1 MAKHAVKLRACCCA
15 FARPRNIRGGYG
27 EVSSRMDR
35 EDPKLQSDERTTL
48 VEFLDY
54 QRATFLSKIA
64 GLTHEQM
71 NRTLPPSDLTL
82 ASLTK
87 HLALVEDSWFQE
99 RFVGVEVEPW
109 ASAPFDEDPDWD
121 LHSAQHHSPTELVI
135 LYEAAVGRSQATLAE
150 VTSLDEHSAEKDR
163 REGIEYSMRWIMVHM
178 IEETARH
185 NGHADFI
192 RQSIDG
198 LVGE

>member
-1 MAKHAVKLRACCCA
+1 MER
-15 FARPRNIRGGYG
+15 I
-27 EVSSRMDR
+27 
-35 EDPKLQSDERTTL
+35 DPDLQADERTTL
-48 VEFLDY
+48 VAFLDY
-54 QRATFLSKIA
+54 HRATFLGKIE
-64 GLTHEQM
+64 GLTREQM
-71 NRTLPPSDLTL
+71 NVALAPSDLTL

-109 ASAPFDEDPDWD
+109 ASAPFDVDRDWEM
-121 LHSAQHHSPTELVI
+121 HSASDDSPDALVA
-135 LYEAAVGRSQATLAE
+135 LYRAAIARSQATLNTVE
-150 VTSLDEHSAEKDR
+150 SLDARSAVNDR
-163 REGIEYSMRWIMVHM
+163 REGIPYSMRWILVHM

-198 LVGE
+198 LTGE

>member
-1 MAKHAVKLRACCCA
+1 MERIA
-15 FARPRNIRGGYG
+15 P
-27 EVSSRMDR
+27 D
-35 EDPKLQSDERTTL
+35 LQADETTTL
-48 VEFLDY
+48 VAFLDY
-54 QRATFLSKIA
+54 HRATFLGKID

-71 NRTLPPSDLTL
+71 NVALTPSDLTL

-87 HLALVEDSWFQE
+87 HLALVDDSWFQE

-109 ASAPFDEDPDWD
+109 ASAPFDDDCDWEM
-121 LHSAQHHSPTELVI
+121 HSAKNDSPDDLLA
-135 LYEAAVGRSQATLAE
+135 LYQAAVARSRATLADVE
-150 VTSLDEHSAEKDR
+150 SLDARSAVNDR
-163 REGIEYSMRWIMVHM
+163 SEGIPYSMRWILVHM

-185 NGHADFI
+185 NGHADLI

>member
-1 MAKHAVKLRACCCA
+1 MERT
-15 FARPRNIRGGYG
+15 
-27 EVSSRMDR
+27 
-35 EDPKLQSDERTTL
+35 DPDLQADERTTL
-48 VEFLDY
+48 VAFLDY
-54 QRATFLSKIA
+54 HRATFLSKIS
-64 GLTHEQM
+64 GLTHEQL

-99 RFVGVEVEPW
+99 RFVGREVEPW
-109 ASAPFDEDPDWD
+109 ASAPFDDDRDWEM
-121 LHSAQHHSPTELVI
+121 HSAKHDAPDDLSA
-135 LYEAAVGRSQATLAE
+135 LYQAAVARSRATLAQVE
-150 VTSLDEHSAEKDR
+150 SLDTLSAVNDR
-163 REGIEYSMRWIMVHM
+163 SRGIPYSMRWILVHM

-185 NGHADFI
+185 NGHADLI